1 MNIYRAQ
8 YNKMGNSNNRGSGSN
23 GLYKLLSNNIKSI
36 RYRTKSGIT
45 NEIFFAAPLN
55 ELAEGNLVI
64 TAMDNDVDYLF
75 VHSVDMQK
83 NNAAN
88 GQKLTVV
95 IDLVK
100 RAGQT
105 PNEYILLEIE
115 DGYLQ
120 KLEHNDYVASQI
132 ISVFY

>member
-1 MNIYRAQ
+1 
-8 YNKMGNSNNRGSGSN
+8 MGNSNNRGSGSN